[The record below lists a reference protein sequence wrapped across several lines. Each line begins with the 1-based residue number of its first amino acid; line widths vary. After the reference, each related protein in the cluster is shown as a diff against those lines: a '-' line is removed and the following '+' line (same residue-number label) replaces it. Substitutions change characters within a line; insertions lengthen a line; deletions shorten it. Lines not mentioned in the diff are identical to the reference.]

1 MNNILYINDYM
12 YNLEKQ
18 FLEGEDKKY
27 IEVCKNIYGV
37 NIDKISINIWT
48 SHIMDEFRE
57 NIIKNCK
64 DVNNIEEI
72 SKEIYNTLKEDRKKI
87 ILYAYLKG
95 HICGYNDYKLII
107 DFKYKYKIKSIN
119 NSEKYLLKYDEF
131 EEFLDF
137 IKNNKSEDF
146 NCDIMLKNINNYYI
160 KNIKKDIL
168 TINIDFDKERLINIV
183 EETIIKEVIKK
194 YNEGILYGILY
205 KINKKA
211 LKINKMGL

>member
-146 NCDIMLKNINNYYI
+146 NSDIMLKNVNNYYI
-160 KNIKKDIL
+160 ENIKKDIL

>member
-146 NCDIMLKNINNYYI
+146 NSDIMLKNVNNYYVE
-160 KNIKKDIL
+160 NIKKDIL

>member
-72 SKEIYNTLKEDRKKI
+72 SKEIYNTLKKDRKKI

-146 NCDIMLKNINNYYI
+146 NSDIMLKNINNYYI
-160 KNIKKDIL
+160 ENIKKDIL